1 MSGYLLAEIQHR
13 FGRAL
18 GSLMG
23 VALGVALFIALT
35 AAGSGFREAARQ
47 PLAGIGADILISRPD
62 DVGDAAE
69 QTTRGVRQPF
79 GLIPLT
85 MAEADAL
92 RDMTGVSDV
101 SGGLLLWNFGANS
114 YQTLLG
120 VDAAASTGS
129 SAVGPAQAEEWIANG
144 RFFQPGETGAI
155 VVDRHYAAF
164 FGLEPGETVEVGK
177 RPFTIIG
184 VIEVPGGNQAA
195 AANFYLPLADAQ
207 SLAGLADDQVNQI
220 YVRVAEASDVEAVIF
235 ESEARLGSISA
246 MTEQSIV
253 QVMGGVAQVSDR
265 FAGIAA
271 LAALLGGLILT
282 GITLSAGIHLRAG
295 EIGVMKATGW
305 QARDVIRLFTAEG
318 ILVSLLGAA
327 LGIALGWLAILI
339 LGQIPVDLTAL
350 VPPAGTAPEL
360 GAVTET
366 VVYTLPARLSWE
378 LVVLAMVTAVLGGG
392 LAALLSARRAA
403 RLKPAEVLRNSR

>member
-1 MSGYLLAEIQHR
+1 MFTYLLAEIQHR

-18 GSLMG
+18 GSLLG
-23 VALGVALFIALT
+23 VALGVALFVALT

-47 PLAGIGADILISRPD
+47 PLAGIGADILISRSD
-62 DVGDAAE
+62 EVGGAAR

-79 GLIPLT
+79 GLAPLT
-85 MAEADAL
+85 MAEAEAL
-92 RDMTGVSDV
+92 RNVSGVSAV
-101 SGGLLLWNFGANS
+101 SSGLLLWNFGANS

-120 VDAAASTGS
+120 VAAAAEPVEA
-129 SAVGPAQAEEWIANG
+129 AVGPAQAEEWIVNG
-144 RFFQPGETGAI
+144 RFFQPGEKDVI

-164 FGLEPGETVEVGK
+164 FGLGPGETVEIGA
-177 RPFTIIG
+177 RPFTVIG

-195 AANFYLPLADAQ
+195 AANFYLPLANAQ
-207 SLAGLADDQVNQI
+207 ALAGLAGDQINQI
-220 YVRVAEASDVEAVIF
+220 YVRVVEAGNVEAVVS
-235 ESEARLGSISA
+235 ESEARLGDISA

-282 GITLSAGIHLRAG
+282 GITLSAGINLRAG

-305 QARDVIRLFTAEG
+305 QARDVVRLFTAEG
-318 ILVSLLGAA
+318 VLVSLLGAV
-327 LGIALGWLAILI
+327 LGIGLGWLAVLI

-350 VPPAGTAPEL
+350 VPLAGTTPDL
-360 GAVTET
+360 GAMAET
-366 VVYTLPARLSWE
+366 TTYTLPARLSWKS
-378 LVVLAMVTAVLGGG
+378 VLWAVGTAVAGGG
-392 LAALLSARRAA
+392 LASLYSARRAA
-403 RLKPAEVLRNSR
+403 QLKPADTLRSR

>member
-1 MSGYLLAEIQHR
+1 MPNYLLAEIQHR

-18 GSLMG
+18 GSLLG

-35 AAGSGFREAARQ
+35 AAGNGFREAARQ
-47 PLAGIGADILISRPD
+47 PLASIDADILISRPD
-62 DVGDAAE
+62 NVGGPAG

-79 GLIPLT
+79 GLVPLT
-85 MAEADAL
+85 IAEVDAL
-92 RDMTGVSDV
+92 HDVSGVSGV
-101 SGGLLLWNFGANS
+101 SGGLLLWDFGANS

-120 VDAAASTGS
+120 VDVSTGS
-129 SAVGPAQAEEWIANG
+129 AAVGPAQAEEWIVNG
-144 RFFQPGETGAI
+144 RFFQPGETDVI

-164 FGLEPGETVEVGK
+164 FGLEPGEAVEVGE
-177 RPFTIIG
+177 RPFTVIG
-184 VIEVPGGNQAA
+184 VIEIPGGNQAA

-207 SLAGLADDQVNQI
+207 ALAGLASDQVNQI
-220 YVRVAEASDVEAVIF
+220 YVHVSEASDVEPVVS
-235 ESEARLGSISA
+235 ESEARLGDISVL
-246 MTEQSIV
+246 TEQSIV

-282 GITLSAGIHLRAG
+282 GITLSTGINLRAG

-305 QARDVIRLFTAEG
+305 RARDVMRLFIAEG
-318 ILVSLLGAA
+318 ILISLLGAA

-339 LGQIPVDLTAL
+339 LGQTPVDFTVL
-350 VPPAGTAPEL
+350 VPPAGTIPEL
-360 GAVTET
+360 GAVTEAAA
-366 VVYTLPARLSWE
+366 YTLPARLSWDM
-378 LVVLAMVTAVLGGG
+378 VVLAVVTAVFGGG

-403 RLKPAEVLRNSR
+403 RLKPAEALRNR

>member
-1 MSGYLLAEIQHR
+1 MANYLLAELQHR

-18 GSLMG
+18 GNLIG
-23 VALGVALFIALT
+23 VSLGVALFIALA
-35 AAGSGFREAARQ
+35 AAGNGFREAARQ

-62 DVGDAAE
+62 NAGGAAG

-79 GLIPLT
+79 GLVPLT

-92 RDMTGVSDV
+92 RDVSGVSDV
-101 SGGLLLWNFGANS
+101 SGGLLLWDFGANS

-120 VDAAASTGS
+120 VAAAAEPVEA
-129 SAVGPAQAEEWIANG
+129 AVGPAQAEEWIVNG
-144 RFFQPGETGAI
+144 RFFQPGETDVI

-164 FGLEPGETVEVGK
+164 FGLGPGETVEIGA
-177 RPFTIIG
+177 RPFTVIG

-207 SLAGLADDQVNQI
+207 ALAGLAGDQVNQI
-220 YVRVAEASDVEAVIF
+220 YVRVAEASDVEAVVV
-235 ESEARLGSISA
+235 ESEKRLGDISA

-271 LAALLGGLILT
+271 LAALLGGLLLT
-282 GITLSAGIHLRAG
+282 SITLSTGIQLRAG

-305 QARDVIRLFTAEG
+305 QARDVMRLFTVEG

-327 LGIALGWLAILI
+327 LGIGLGWLAVLI
-339 LGQIPVDLTAL
+339 LGRIPVDLTAL
-350 VPPAGTAPEL
+350 GPPAGTIPEL
-360 GAVTET
+360 GTVTET
-366 VVYTLPARLSWE
+366 AAYTLPARLSWE
-378 LVVLAMVTAVLGGG
+378 SVLWAVGTAVAGGG
-392 LAALLSARRAA
+392 LASHYAARRAA
-403 RLKPAEVLRNSR
+403 RLKPADTLRSR